1 MELRLADRVRNL
13 KGNAIREIFKLLEN
27 PEVVSFAGGNPAPD
41 TLECGRVREF
51 ADRALSAPDGWK
63 ILQYGS
69 TEGYL
74 PLRKSM
80 LKYVERCGIF
90 GMELDNNLIVSGGQQ
105 AIDLTLKAFVNKG
118 DTVLVEDPT
127 YLAFLHI
134 AKTYEANIVGVASE
148 DDGFDLADLEEKM
161 KKYRPKVLYAVPN
174 FSNPTG
180 KTLPAEKRKA
190 IAALAEQYD
199 VIVLEDDPYREL
211 RYSGEPQPAI
221 KSFDRSGHVLYAT
234 SFSKTIA
241 PALRVGA
248 VFGAPEVVRKLV
260 IGKQAADVHT
270 ATLPQAIVNEYLK
283 DGIIET
289 HIAECVSLYREKRDA
304 MVAAIRE
311 HFPEDFRYV
320 VPEGGLFLF
329 GTFTSGLSAK
339 ALFPAAVEKY
349 KVAYVC
355 GNDFFADGRG
365 DNCVRL
371 NFSMA
376 SVENI
381 RAGIERLGNMFKN
394 RG

>member
-1 MELRLADRVRNL
+1 MELRLADRVKDL

-27 PEVVSFAGGNPAPD
+27 PEVISFAGGNPAPE
-41 TLECGRVREF
+41 TLECGRVRAF
-51 ADRALSAPDGWK
+51 ADKVLSAPDSWK

-90 GMELDNNLIVSGGQQ
+90 GMQLENNLIVSGGQQ

-148 DDGFDLADLEEKM
+148 DDGFDLADLEDKM

-180 KTLPAEKRKA
+180 KTLPAEKRRA
-190 IAALAEQYD
+190 IAALAEKYD

-211 RYSGEPQPAI
+211 RYSGQPQPAI
-221 KSFDRSGHVLYAT
+221 KSFDTSGHVLYAT

-270 ATLPQAIVNEYLK
+270 VTLSQAIVNEYLQ
-283 DGIIET
+283 DGILDA
-289 HIAECVSLYREKRDA
+289 HIAECTELYRGKRDA
-304 MVAAIRE
+304 MVRAVGAY
-311 HFPEDFRYV
+311 FPDSFRYV

-329 GTFTSGLSAK
+329 GTFTDGLSAK
-339 ALFPAAVEKY
+339 ALFTTAVEKY
-349 KVAYVC
+349 QVAYVC

-376 SVENI
+376 SLERI
-381 RAGIERLGNMFKN
+381 EDGIARLGKMFHNK
-394 RG
+394 G